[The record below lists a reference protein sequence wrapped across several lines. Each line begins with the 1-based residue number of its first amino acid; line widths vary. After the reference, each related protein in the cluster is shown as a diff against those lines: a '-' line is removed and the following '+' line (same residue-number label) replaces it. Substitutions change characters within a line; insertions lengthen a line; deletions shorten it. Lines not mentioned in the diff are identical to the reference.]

1 MKNLLDHE
9 CLSANEERELGL
21 LAMAGNKN
29 AKEKLVNS
37 NLRFVSHYVKK
48 FAGYGLDKEDL
59 FQEGVVGL
67 CQAVEHF
74 NPNKGARLT
83 TYASFW
89 IRNAVLDAI
98 NESGCRVRLS
108 GEKARKLMQLKKYIT
123 EADSFIKDK
132 QACLEYACECCKCSL
147 EEAKDLLLLSE
158 EYMQL
163 DTPIKFGEES
173 GKSIVEQMT
182 DSRYKSVE
190 DEYIEYEMKET
201 LKKSIGKLK
210 PEEQK
215 VLNLHY
221 GLAEEEAQPFS
232 SIAGKIGKS
241 RARVHQIEQVA
252 MSRLQKGFYASG
264 F

>member
-1 MKNLLDHE
+1 MKNILDHE
-9 CLSANEERELGL
+9 CLSAEQERELGF

-29 AKEKLVNS
+29 AREKLVTS
-37 NLRFVSHYVKK
+37 NLRFVSYYVKK
-48 FAGYGLDKEDL
+48 FSGYGLDDDDL
-59 FQEGVVGL
+59 FQEGVFGL
-67 CQAVEHF
+67 CQAVDRF
-74 NPNKGARLT
+74 DPNKGARLT

-89 IRNAVLDAI
+89 IQNAVLDAI

-108 GEKARKLMQLKKYIT
+108 GEKARKLMQLKKYIA

-158 EYMQL
+158 EYIQL
-163 DTPIKFGEES
+163 DTPIKFGEGS
-173 GKSIVEQMT
+173 GKSIVEQMS
-182 DSRYKSVE
+182 DSRYQSVE
-190 DEYIEYEMKET
+190 DEYINLEMKEM
-201 LKKSIGKLK
+201 LKKAMEKLK

-215 VLNLHY
+215 VVTLHY
-221 GLAEEEAQPFS
+221 GFADEEPQPFS

-241 RARVHQIEQVA
+241 RARVHQIEQKA